1 MLGIWLLRHHGLM
14 PAGEWIRVLERA
26 DASSEPRAPEAVL
39 LNYPV
44 SLGAAQSERSQ
55 DLLREFQL
63 MAAAGAHEGASSAL
77 ARLELLAE
85 ELMAKYGPDLAE
97 PPAELR
103 RAIRAREATTVLRYP
118 LFPITRSI
126 ILDYARMME
135 GIDASCR
142 DAAMMTLQPSPQL
155 YALRRWT
162 VEEFVRQY
170 DGRDPRPWP
179 R

>member
-1 MLGIWLLRHHGLM
+1 M

-26 DASSEPRAPEAVL
+26 DAPSEPQAPEAVL
-39 LNYPV
+39 LSYPV
-44 SLGAAQSERSQ
+44 ALGAAQSERSQ

-103 RAIRAREATTVLRYP
+103 HAIRAHEATTVLRYP

-142 DAAMMTLQPSPQL
+142 DAAMMTLQPSSEL

-179 R
+179 A

>member
-1 MLGIWLLRHHGLM
+1 MASMSAI
-14 PAGEWIRVLERA
+14 EWIRVLEEA
-26 DASSEPRAPEAVL
+26 DAPASPRSPEAVL

-44 SLGAAQSERSQ
+44 ALGAAQNERSN

-63 MAAAGAHEGASSAL
+63 MAGAGGPDAAVPAL

-85 ELMAKYGPDLAE
+85 ELMAKYGPDLTE
-97 PPAELR
+97 PSAELR
-103 RAIRAREATTVLRYP
+103 QAMAAHEDNTVLRYP
-118 LFPITRSI
+118 LFPVSRAI

-135 GIDASCR
+135 GIDVSCR
-142 DAAMMTLQPSPQL
+142 DAALMTLAPSSEI

-170 DGRDPRPWP
+170 DGLEPRPWP
-179 R
+179 S

>member
-1 MLGIWLLRHHGLM
+1 M
-14 PAGEWIRVLERA
+14 PASEWIRVLERA
-26 DASSEPRAPEAVL
+26 DAPAEPRTPEAVL

-44 SLGAAQSERSQ
+44 ALGAAQNERSN

-63 MAAAGAHEGASSAL
+63 MAAAGAVEGASSAL

-85 ELMAKYGPDLAE
+85 ELMAKYGPDLTE
-97 PPAELR
+97 PPAELL
-103 RAIRAREATTVLRYP
+103 RAIKAEEASTVLRYP
-118 LFPITRSI
+118 LFPMTRSI

-142 DAAMMTLQPSPQL
+142 AAAMMTLQPSAAL

-170 DGRDPRPWP
+170 DGLEPRPWP
-179 R
+179 G

>member
-1 MLGIWLLRHHGLM
+1 MAAVG
-14 PAGEWIRVLERA
+14 WISALERA
-26 DASSEPRAPEAVL
+26 DAASTPCVPEAVL

-44 SLGAAQSERSQ
+44 ALGAAQNERSN

-63 MAAAGAHEGASSAL
+63 MAGAGAGDAAVPAL

-85 ELMAKYGPDLAE
+85 ELMAKYGPDLVE
-97 PPAELR
+97 PSPELL
-103 RAIRAREATTVLRYP
+103 RAIEAHEATTVLHYP
-118 LFPITRSI
+118 LYPVSRAI

-135 GIDASCR
+135 GVDTSCR
-142 DAAMMTLQPSPQL
+142 EAALMTLQPSPEI

-170 DGRDPRPWP
+170 DGLDPRPWP
-179 R
+179 LGKD

>member
-1 MLGIWLLRHHGLM
+1 MS
-14 PAGEWIRVLERA
+14 AGEWIRVLERA
-26 DASSEPRAPEAVL
+26 DAPSEPLVPEAVL

-44 SLGAAQSERSQ
+44 ALGAAQSERSQ

-85 ELMAKYGPDLAE
+85 ELMAKYGPDFAE

-103 RAIRAREATTVLRYP
+103 RAIRAQEARTVLRYP

-142 DAAMMTLQPSPQL
+142 DAAMMTLQPSPEL

-179 R
+179 W

>member
-1 MLGIWLLRHHGLM
+1 M
-14 PAGEWIRVLERA
+14 AASDWIEVLERT
-26 DASSEPRAPEAVL
+26 DAPPEPRTPEAVL

-44 SLGAAQSERSQ
+44 ALGAAQNERSN

-63 MAAAGAHEGASSAL
+63 MAAAGAHVGASSAL

-85 ELMAKYGPDLAE
+85 ELMVRYGPDFAE

-103 RAIRAREATTVLRYP
+103 RAIHAHEEATVLRYP

-135 GIDASCR
+135 GIDVSCR
-142 DAAMMTLQPSPQL
+142 DAAMMTLQPSPAL
-155 YALRRWT
+155 YALRRWI

-170 DGRDPRPWP
+170 DGLDPRPWSGP
-179 R
+179 DAGSEPL

>member
-1 MLGIWLLRHHGLM
+1 VSVL
-14 PAGEWIRVLERA
+14 EWIRVLEEA
-26 DASSEPRAPEAVL
+26 EAPLTPRVPEAVL

-44 SLGAAQSERSQ
+44 TLGAAQNERST

-63 MAAAGAHEGASSAL
+63 MAGAGGTDAAVPAL

-85 ELMAKYGPDLAE
+85 ELMAKYGPDLTE
-97 PPAELR
+97 PSPELR
-103 RAIRAREATTVLRYP
+103 QAIHDHVANTVLRYP
-118 LFPITRSI
+118 LFPISRAI

-142 DAAMMTLQPSPQL
+142 DAVLMTLPPTAEM

-170 DGRDPRPWP
+170 DGLDPRPWP
-179 R
+179 G

>member
-1 MLGIWLLRHHGLM
+1 M

-44 SLGAAQSERSQ
+44 ALGAAQSERSQ

>member
-1 MLGIWLLRHHGLM
+1 VSAL
-14 PAGEWIRVLERA
+14 EWIRVLEEA
-26 DASSEPRAPEAVL
+26 AAPPTPRVAEAVL

-44 SLGAAQSERSQ
+44 VLGAAQNERST

-63 MAAAGAHEGASSAL
+63 MAGAGGADAAVPAL

-85 ELMAKYGPDLAE
+85 ELMAKYGPDLTE
-97 PPAELR
+97 PSAELR
-103 RAIRAREATTVLRYP
+103 QAIHDNETNTVLHYP
-118 LFPITRSI
+118 LFPVSRAI

-135 GIDASCR
+135 GIDDSCR
-142 DAAMMTLQPSPQL
+142 DAVLMTLPPSPEM

-170 DGRDPRPWP
+170 DGLDPRPWP
-179 R
+179 G

>member
-1 MLGIWLLRHHGLM
+1 MS
-14 PAGEWIRVLERA
+14 ASEWIRVLEEA
-26 DASSEPRAPEAVL
+26 VAPVEPLAPEAVL
-39 LNYPV
+39 INYPV
-44 SLGAAQSERSQ
+44 ALGAAQSERSN

-85 ELMAKYGPDLAE
+85 ELMARYGPDFAE
-97 PPAELR
+97 PPAELL
-103 RAIRAREATTVLRYP
+103 RAIQAREEATVLRYP

-135 GIDASCR
+135 GIDVSCR
-142 DAAMMTLQPSPQL
+142 EAAMMTLQPSPAL
-155 YALRRWT
+155 YALRRWI

-170 DGRDPRPWP
+170 DGLDPRPWP
-179 R
+179 G

>member
-1 MLGIWLLRHHGLM
+1 M
-14 PAGEWIRVLERA
+14 PAGDWIRVLERV
-26 DASSEPRAPEAVL
+26 DAPTEPLTPEAVL

-44 SLGAAQSERSQ
+44 SLGAAQNERSN

-103 RAIRAREATTVLRYP
+103 RAIKAFEATTVLRYP

-135 GIDASCR
+135 GIDVSCR
-142 DAAMMTLQPSPQL
+142 DAAMMTLQPSAEL

-170 DGRDPRPWP
+170 DGLDPRPWP
-179 R
+179 G

>member
-1 MLGIWLLRHHGLM
+1 MS
-14 PAGEWIRVLERA
+14 ASEWIRVLEQA
-26 DASSEPRAPEAVL
+26 DAPTEPRAPEAVL

-44 SLGAAQSERSQ
+44 ALGAAQNERSN

-63 MAAAGAHEGASSAL
+63 MAAAGSHEGASSAL

-85 ELMAKYGPDLAE
+85 ELMAKYGPDFAE
-97 PPAELR
+97 PPAELL
-103 RAIRAREATTVLRYP
+103 RAIRAREAATLLRYP

-142 DAAMMTLQPSPQL
+142 DAAMMTLQPSPEL
-155 YALRRWT
+155 YALRRWI

-170 DGRDPRPWP
+170 DGFDPRPWP
-179 R
+179 G

>member
-1 MLGIWLLRHHGLM
+1 VSAL
-14 PAGEWIRVLERA
+14 EWIRVLEEA
-26 DASSEPRAPEAVL
+26 EAPPTPRVTEAVL

-44 SLGAAQSERSQ
+44 VLGAAQNERST

-63 MAAAGAHEGASSAL
+63 MAGAGGADAAVPAL

-85 ELMAKYGPDLAE
+85 ELMAKYGPDLTE
-97 PPAELR
+97 PSAELR
-103 RAIRAREATTVLRYP
+103 QAIRDNETNTVLRYP
-118 LFPITRSI
+118 LFPVSRAI

-135 GIDASCR
+135 GIDDSCR
-142 DAAMMTLQPSPQL
+142 DAVLMTLPPSPEM

-170 DGRDPRPWP
+170 DGLAPRPWP
-179 R
+179 G

>member
-1 MLGIWLLRHHGLM
+1 M
-14 PAGEWIRVLERA
+14 PSLISLKKVCVFSPCVTSVGRVKVLSASHVMAGAGGA
-26 DASSEPRAPEAVL
+26 DAAV
-39 LNYPV
+39 P
-44 SLGAAQSERSQ
+44 
-55 DLLREFQL
+55 
-63 MAAAGAHEGASSAL
+63 AL

-85 ELMAKYGPDLAE
+85 ELMAKYGPDLTE
-97 PPAELR
+97 PSVELR
-103 RAIRAREATTVLRYP
+103 RAIRASEAHTVLHYP
-118 LFPITRSI
+118 LFPVSRAI

-142 DAAMMTLQPSPQL
+142 DAAMMTLPPTPEM

-179 R
+179 G